1 MVVGSYVVCLAVGCV
16 VGGGS
21 GQRVSLVVSGQW
33 SLGGG
38 CVDGGSGIVWGRL
51 VVELVQG
58 LVGAVVAPEEAG
70 WRPSV
75 SVVGEW
81 EASGA
86 DNLGVMHLVG
96 LEALWH
102 FWNGLLGMEVWVHL
116 WPWGVVDVVA
126 ERGTPRNQL
135 GRWRDQDHR
144 LLGCELR

>member
-1 MVVGSYVVCLAVGCV
+1 MRQKLQELAWGVFPTDTSPPGFGHVVCLAVGCV

-38 CVDGGSGIVWGRL
+38 CVDGGSGVVWGRL
-51 VVELVQG
+51 VVELVQV
-58 LVGAVVAPEEAG
+58 LVGAVVAPKKAG

-86 DNLGVMHLVG
+86 DNLVVVHFVG
-96 LEALWH
+96 LEAWLH
-102 FWNGLLGMEVWVHL
+102 FWFG
-116 WPWGVVDVVA
+116 
-126 ERGTPRNQL
+126 
-135 GRWRDQDHR
+135 
-144 LLGCELR
+144 